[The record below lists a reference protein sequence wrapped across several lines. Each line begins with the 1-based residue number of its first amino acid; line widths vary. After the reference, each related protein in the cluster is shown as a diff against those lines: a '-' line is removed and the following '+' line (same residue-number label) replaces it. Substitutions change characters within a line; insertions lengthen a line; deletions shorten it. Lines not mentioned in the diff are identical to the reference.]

1 MTDLLATL
9 NKEQAEAVTQI
20 AGPLLILAGA
30 GSGKTKA
37 LTTRIAYLLEQGV
50 KPYNILAITFTNK
63 AAKEMRSRVDKLV
76 GEAAQNVWLYTFH
89 GFCNQILR
97 REIKHIPPYTS
108 SFSIYD
114 TTDCRNLVKDVL
126 KKLNMDEKY
135 YPVAGILGEISKA
148 KNNMQSPARFM
159 ALTEDFHG
167 KKVAE
172 VYQEYENKLKQS
184 NALDFDDLLLL
195 TVKLLQD
202 NPDVAAK
209 YQERFAYVLVDEYQ
223 DTNHVQYLLTKML
236 CAKHHNLCVVGDIDQ
251 SIYGWR
257 GADISNIL
265 DFESDYPETK
275 IIKLE
280 QNYRSTQVILDAANA
295 VIANNVERKPKNLW
309 TDNGNGL
316 PITYFEAADDREE
329 AAYVVEQIRGM
340 LNEGISLGD
349 IAVLYRTNAQS
360 RIFEENLI
368 KNGFSYVMVGS
379 LKFYDRKEVK
389 DILAYLRL
397 LYNHRDMQALDR
409 IINVPKRGIGAASVL
424 KLTDLLAQT
433 GNSIFGQAQLEDGF
447 KALGKVGTKI
457 ADFVK
462 LLEKLQAK
470 VDKVPLP
477 VLLETVIEETNYA
490 SEFEDEDEEKARS
503 RGQNL
508 DELVRIAQEFTA
520 DEDEENTLDA
530 FLNHVALVAD
540 IDDAKLSSE
549 AVTLM
554 TMHSSKGLEFPVIF
568 LAGME
573 EGLFPSARAGEGDE
587 AIEEERRLCYVGI
600 TRAKRRLFLS
610 SCRSR
615 MMYGRIVMY
624 QPSRFLAEIP
634 RNLITKVKSYSNP
647 GYGYTRP
654 QSGLRSIAHDRQK
667 EWTFGKPAPAKHENF
682 TPAADTPLETF
693 SLGDKVKHKK
703 WGIGTIVHVS
713 PEEEGQQ
720 VKVAFTGQ
728 GVKTILTRLR
738 VIEKI

>member
-1 MTDLLATL
+1 MTEDILATL

-37 LTTRIAYLLEQGV
+37 LTTRIAYLLSQGV

-63 AAKEMRSRVDKLV
+63 AAKEMRQRVDKLV
-76 GEAAQNVWLYTFH
+76 GEAAKDVWLYTFH

-97 REIKHIPPYTS
+97 REIKYLPPYTS

-114 TTDCRNLVKDVL
+114 TTDTRNVVKEVL

-135 YPVAGILGEISKA
+135 YPVAAQLAAISQA
-148 KNNMQSPARFM
+148 KNNLCSPTKYIAQ
-159 ALTEDFHG
+159 AEDFHA
-167 KKVAE
+167 KKVGE
-172 VYQEYENKLKQS
+172 IYQEYESKLRNS

-195 TVKLLQD
+195 TVQLFQE
-202 NPDVAAK
+202 NPEVAAK
-209 YQERFAYVLVDEYQ
+209 YQEKFVYVLVDEYQ
-223 DTNHVQYLLTKML
+223 DTNHVQYLLTKIL

-265 DFESDYPETK
+265 DFESDYPEAK

-316 PITYFEAADDREE
+316 PITYFEANDDREE
-329 AAYVVEQIRGM
+329 AAYVVQTIKG
-340 LNEGISLGD
+340 LQNEGFSLGD
-349 IAVLYRTNAQS
+349 VAILYRTNAQS

-368 KNGFSYVMVGS
+368 KNGLSYVMVGS
-379 LKFYDRKEVK
+379 LKFYDRKEIK

-397 LYNHRDMQALDR
+397 LYNHRDMQALNR
-409 IINVPKRGIGAASVL
+409 IINVPKRGIGAATVL
-424 KLTDLLAQT
+424 KLTDILA
-433 GNSIFGQAQLEDGF
+433 AQGCSLFE
-447 KALGKVGTKI
+447 LGKLPDGLADLGRAGNKI
-457 ADFVK
+457 ADFIK
-462 LLEKLQAK
+462 LMEKLQEK
-470 VDKVPLP
+470 VDVVPLP
-477 VLLETVIEETNYA
+477 DLIQAVIDETDYLAAN
-490 SEFEDEDEEKARS
+490 EDDDENRNQS
-503 RGQNL
+503 RQQNL
-508 DELVRIAQEFTA
+508 EELGRIAQEFMA
-520 DEDEENTLDA
+520 DENEENTLEA

-540 IDDAKLSSE
+540 IDDAKMSSE

-554 TMHSSKGLEFPVIF
+554 TIHSSKGLEYPVIF

-573 EGLFPSARAGEGDE
+573 EGLFPSARAGDSDD

-615 MMYGRIVMY
+615 MMYGSIVMY
-624 QPSRFLAEIP
+624 QPSRFLGEIP
-634 RNLITKVKSYSNP
+634 RNLITKIKVQRNP
-647 GYGYTRP
+647 GYGYGQQ
-654 QSGLRSIAHDRQK
+654 QSGLRSIAQTRHK
-667 EWTFGKPAPAKHENF
+667 EWRFGEPVKRESFAPQ
-682 TPAADTPLETF
+682 ADTPLAKF

-703 WGIGTIVHVS
+703 WGIGTIVNVS
-713 PEEEGQQ
+713 QEEEGQQ
-720 VKVAFTGQ
+720 VKVAFPGL
-728 GVKTILTRLR
+728 GVKTLLTRLR
-738 VIEKI
+738 IIEKI

>member
-265 DFESDYPETK
+265 DFESDYPEAK

-316 PITYFEAADDREE
+316 PITYFEAADDR
-329 AAYVVEQIRGM
+329 
-340 LNEGISLGD
+340 
-349 IAVLYRTNAQS
+349 
-360 RIFEENLI
+360 
-368 KNGFSYVMVGS
+368 
-379 LKFYDRKEVK
+379 KEVK

-397 LYNHRDMQALDR
+397 LYNHRDMQALGR

-490 SEFEDEDEEKARS
+490 LEFEDEDEEKARS